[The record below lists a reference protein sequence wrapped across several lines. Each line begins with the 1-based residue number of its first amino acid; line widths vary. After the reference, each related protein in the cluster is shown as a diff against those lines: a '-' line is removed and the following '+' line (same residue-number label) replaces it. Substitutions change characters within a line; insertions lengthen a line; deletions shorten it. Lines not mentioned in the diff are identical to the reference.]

1 MKTVFYI
8 AYTELRMLFY
18 SPIAWLLLCLFAF
31 QAGMAFTDVLGR
43 MVEIKEMGKAH
54 QLYLTYSLMAG
65 PVGVLSGIINHLF
78 WYIPLLTMGLMSR
91 EYNLG
96 SVKLLYSSP
105 VGPAKIIGGKY
116 LALMLFGLILMLI
129 LVVQTICAA
138 VWIKDLNVS
147 WALTGIAGCFL
158 VYCTYAAIG
167 LFMSSLTQYSIL
179 AAVGTLLLLTF
190 LSYVQEVGQEI
201 SFVREITWW
210 LAMSERGRHLIAGLI
225 GSEDLIYF
233 VVVISMF
240 IVLTI
245 LKLRAERQL
254 LPKSVEAAKYTV
266 VVVIALGIGYLS
278 SRPSLMKY
286 KDVTYIKSNT
296 IPPKV
301 QEFMKHLDD
310 DLTFTLYVNLL
321 DPKSGYGMPARHMA
335 IYNTLK
341 RFVRFKPDTK
351 LNFVYYYDVC
361 DNMPPLAAGV
371 SLQDQVSQICQ
382 AEDYDPGLFLPPEEI
397 RKQIDLSGEGNRLVY
412 QVERANGVK
421 AILRF
426 FDDNNY
432 EPSEQEISAAL
443 KRLAEG
449 AVQVC
454 FSTEHAERGLT
465 LKETNYYPLVI
476 RNNRQALVNQGF
488 DFSNRSLEKE
498 EEKLENTDILVI
510 ADPRTDFSP
519 EALEK
524 VRAYL
529 AAGGNMLITGEPGR
543 QDIVNR
549 ILEGTG
555 VRLDSAV
562 YQQTFPDYAPELLP
576 GSITKTAAA
585 RIGKN
590 IFARQQKVV
599 LNGCA
604 AIETGPGIFETMP
617 VAELAENGHPLVVAL
632 HRTVNGKEQRIIV
645 SGDSDL
651 FTAGELEQNREG
663 IAAANFSFMTE
674 VFSYLSGER
683 YPVDMTRPTAPD
695 DTLYLSAG
703 MYKIVKILF
712 RWIIP
717 ALIVLTAA
725 WILARRRRK

>member
-31 QAGMAFTDVLGR
+31 QAGMTFTDVLGR
-43 MVEIKEMGKAH
+43 MVEIKEMGHTH
-54 QLYLTYSLMAG
+54 QPYLTYSLMAG
-65 PVGVLSGIINHLF
+65 PVGVLSGVMSNLF

-91 EYNLG
+91 EYSLG

-138 VWIKDLNVS
+138 VWIKDLDTFWV
-147 WALTGIAGCFL
+147 LTGIAGCFL
-158 VYCTYAAIG
+158 MYCTYAAIG
-167 LFMSSLTQYSIL
+167 LFMSSLTRYPIL

-190 LSYVQEVGQEI
+190 LSYVQETGQEI
-201 SFVREITWW
+201 GFVREITWW
-210 LAMSERGRHLIAGLI
+210 LALSARGSQLITGLV

-233 VVVISMF
+233 LVVISMF
-240 IVLTI
+240 LVLTI
-245 LKLRAERQL
+245 LKLRAERQP
-254 LPKSVEAAKYTV
+254 LPKSAEAARYAAV
-266 VVVIALGIGYLS
+266 VAAALGIGYLS

-286 KDVTYIKSNT
+286 KDVTHIQSNT
-296 IPPKV
+296 IPPQV

-335 IYNTLK
+335 VFNSLK
-341 RFVRFKPDTK
+341 RFIRFKPETK

-361 DNMPPLAAGV
+361 DNMPPLPAGI
-371 SLQDQVSQICQ
+371 SLQDKVAQICQ
-382 AEDYDPGLFLPPEEI
+382 AEDYDTDLFLTPEEI

-412 QVERANGVK
+412 QVERGNGAK
-421 AILRF
+421 TTLRF

-432 EPSEQEISAAL
+432 EPSEQDISTAL
-443 KRLAEG
+443 KRLTEG

-454 FSTEHAERGLT
+454 FSTGHAERGLT

-476 RNNRQALVNQGF
+476 RNLRQALINQGF
-488 DFSNRSLEKE
+488 DFSCRSLEKE
-498 EEKLENTDILVI
+498 EGKLENTDILVI

-529 AAGGNMLITGEPGR
+529 AAGGDMLITGEPGR

-555 VRLDSAV
+555 IRLDSAV
-562 YQQTFPDYAPELLP
+562 YQRTFPDYAPELLP

-585 RIGKN
+585 RIGKD

-604 AIETGPGIFETMP
+604 AIQTDPGAFETMP
-617 VAELAENGHPLVVAL
+617 VAELAENGRPLIVAL

-674 VFSYLSGER
+674 VFSYLSDRR
-683 YPVDMTRPTAPD
+683 YPVDMSRPAALD

-703 MYKIVKILF
+703 TYKTVKILF

-717 ALIVLTAA
+717 ALIVLTAT